1 MLVLNYGLSGYK
13 LREAGVIFSNYR
25 VLSMSLKITVD
36 RVTCI
41 LRACLCPVLIVLA
54 CGACSMQLRPVPE
67 SPTDLSGQWQLP
79 AAQRDAIMVSLH
91 EKLDQARTKLMQRE
105 LKSRS
110 RYCGPDG
117 SVASAGDNAPP
128 SVSAQSCPSAVI
140 NNWQVRDQQRQH
152 EELLNTVVPGMK
164 LRIVHTSN
172 RIELLPDSSAPRR
185 FETGMNSLLVTS
197 YATMKV
203 ESGWQGNV
211 FVVHSEDVDQGLNII
226 ERYQREAPDKL
237 SVQVQLDIPD
247 LNHKVFSVTYEIS
260 RDLP

>member
-1 MLVLNYGLSGYK
+1 M
-13 LREAGVIFSNYR
+13 IFSNYR

-41 LRACLCPVLIVLA
+41 LRAGLFPVLIVLA
-54 CGACSMQLRPVPE
+54 CGACSMPLRPAPE
-67 SPTDLSGQWQLP
+67 NPTDLNGQWQLP

-91 EKLDQARTKLMQRE
+91 EELDQAHTRLIQKE

-110 RYCGPDG
+110 RYCGPDR
-117 SVASAGDNAPP
+117 SIASAGDNASS
-128 SVSAQSCPSAVI
+128 SVSAQSCPSTAI
-140 NNWQVRDQQRQH
+140 NNWQERDQQRQQ
-152 EELLNTVVPGMK
+152 EELLNAVVPVMK

-185 FETGMNSLLVTS
+185 FETGMSSLLVTS

-211 FVVHSEDVDQGLNII
+211 FVVHSEDSAQGLNII
-226 ERYQREAPDKL
+226 ERYQREAPDRL

-247 LNHKVFSVTYEIS
+247 MKHRVLSVTYEIS

>member
-1 MLVLNYGLSGYK
+1 MLFVPQAKRS
-13 LREAGVIFSNYR
+13 VQTF
-25 VLSMSLKITVD
+25 
-36 RVTCI
+36 
-41 LRACLCPVLIVLA
+41 LCPVLIVLV
-54 CGACSMQLRPVPE
+54 CGACSMPLRPAPE

-91 EKLDQARTKLMQRE
+91 EELDQARTKLIQKE

-117 SVASAGDNAPP
+117 NVTSAVDNASS
-128 SVSAQSCPSAVI
+128 SVSAQSCPSTAI
-140 NNWQVRDQQRQH
+140 NNWQERDQQRQQ
-152 EELLNTVVPGMK
+152 EELLIAVVPGMK

-172 RIELLPDSSAPRR
+172 RFELLPDSSAPRR
-185 FETGMNSLLVTS
+185 FETGMSSLLVTS

-211 FVVHSEDVDQGLNII
+211 FVIHSEDSAQGLNII
-226 ERYQREAPDKL
+226 ERYQRESPDKL
-237 SVQVQLDIPD
+237 SVQVQLDIPNMKHRV
-247 LNHKVFSVTYEIS
+247 LSVTYEIS

>member
-1 MLVLNYGLSGYK
+1 MLFVPQAKRS
-13 LREAGVIFSNYR
+13 VQTF
-25 VLSMSLKITVD
+25 
-36 RVTCI
+36 
-41 LRACLCPVLIVLA
+41 LCPVLIVLG
-54 CGACSMQLRPVPE
+54 CGACSMPLRPAPE

-91 EKLDQARTKLMQRE
+91 EELDQARTKLIQKE

-117 SVASAGDNAPP
+117 NVTSVVDNA
-128 SVSAQSCPSAVI
+128 SSSESAQTCPSAAI
-140 NNWQVRDQQRQH
+140 NNWQKRDQQRQQ
-152 EELLNTVVPGMK
+152 EELLNAVVPVMK

-185 FETGMNSLLVTS
+185 FETGMSSLLVTS

-211 FVVHSEDVDQGLNII
+211 FVVHSEDSAQGLNII
-226 ERYQREAPDKL
+226 ERYQREAPDRL

-247 LNHKVFSVTYEIS
+247 MKHRVLSVTYEIS